1 MNSLWKNIERFFCN
15 ICWITA
21 ISFTSFCLYEFGLDK
36 DLCTITFKKFHDS
49 DEYIFPVLSLCFK
62 APFVG
67 NNISS
72 SNDNVN
78 ETSLQRYLEGLEDIP
93 NHLHLRHENFAM
105 DVNKYVLGYWIRWR
119 NGSDFESYQ
128 SKDTKHFFI
137 TSYLGFL
144 FSENWFYHCSAMQIP
159 HNKDIQIFAVFMN
172 STVHREEK
180 ALGSFPFFTTLHYP
194 KQILRS
200 YSSIKQDWPKRAK
213 NASYSLRYK
222 IESIEVLRR
231 RNKFRYPCY
240 ENWRNYDDV
249 ILTKHIDKT
258 RCKAPYL
265 NLNSSIRICKTRN
278 EMKKSRLG
286 LRTDDY
292 DFLPPC
298 QSLEKIAYRI
308 EDETF
313 DDRNSMWKIDGTFWI
328 GLFLPQTF
336 KEIEETRFVYQ
347 VFLNHHIAYRS
358 NTISKNN
365 HDPTSIFTE
374 QLIYKL

>member
-1 MNSLWKNIERFFCN
+1 MTEGKIDSDTMNSLWKNIERFFCN

-49 DEYIFPVLSLCFK
+49 NEYIFPELSLCFK
-62 APFVG
+62 SPFVG
-67 NNISS
+67 SNISFL
-72 SNDNVN
+72 NDHVN
-78 ETSLQRYLEGLEDIP
+78 ETSLQRHLEGLEDIP
-93 NHLHLRHENFAM
+93 NHLHLRHEDFVM
-105 DVNKYVLGYWIRWR
+105 DVDKYVLGYWIRWR
-119 NGSDFESYQ
+119 NGSDFEGYQ
-128 SKDTKHFFI
+128 LKETKSFFI

-159 HNKDIQIFAVFMN
+159 HNKDIQIFAIFMN
-172 STVHREEK
+172 SSVHREDK
-180 ALGSFPFFTTLHYP
+180 ALGSFPFFTTMHYP

-213 NASYSLRYK
+213 NASYSLRFK

-240 ENWRNYDDV
+240 EDWRNYDDV

-258 RCKAPYL
+258 QCKAPYL
-265 NLNSSIRICKTRN
+265 HLNSSIRICKTRN

-286 LRTDDY
+286 FRTDDY

-313 DDRNSMWKIDGTFWI
+313 DDRNFKWKIDGTFWI

-336 KEIEETRFVYQ
+336 KEIEETRSVYL
-347 VFLNHHIAYRS
+347 VFFTLSYHISYTR
-358 NTISKNN
+358 
-365 HDPTSIFTE
+365 
-374 QLIYKL
+374 